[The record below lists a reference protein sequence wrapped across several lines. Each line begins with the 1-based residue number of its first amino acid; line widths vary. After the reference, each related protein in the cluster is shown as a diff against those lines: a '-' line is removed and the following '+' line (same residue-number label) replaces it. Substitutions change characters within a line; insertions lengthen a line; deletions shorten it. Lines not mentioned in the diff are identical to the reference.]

1 MGIVVNQ
8 SIKNVIITCLGF
20 GIGAINTLFL
30 FTKFLEEEYYGLVSY
45 LLSASNLIWPLMAFG
60 VHNTLVKFYSSYA
73 TKIEQNRFLSLMLLL
88 PMGVALVLGT
98 VGVVFYTQI
107 LDFFEGENAIV
118 QPYVWTIYILA
129 VALSYFELF
138 FAWTKV
144 KLKSVFGNI
153 MKELFVRICLMIL
166 LFLVCFKI
174 ITVQQFVYA
183 IVIVY
188 ILRLGIMCIYALH
201 LHKFRF
207 SFSVPNNYVSIFKY
221 SVLILIAGS
230 VATLLIDLD
239 KTMIERYLPIEN
251 VAKYGICAY
260 IASVIII
267 PSRAMHQITYPLT
280 AKLINE
286 KGFEQ
291 LRELY
296 KKSSL
301 NLFAIS
307 GLLFIL
313 IICNVHELFELIPE
327 EYELFIWVVLLIG
340 AAKLFDNLLGTN
352 NSILFNSD
360 YYRLILYIGIGMA
373 ILAFILNWICIPI
386 FGVTGAAI
394 ATFTAVFCY
403 NLTKVFIVY
412 QKFNMH
418 PFSPKTFLVILCI
431 VVFGFG
437 FYFWDFAYHPIVNI
451 SVKSILIVVGYIVL
465 LYIFKVSE
473 DINIIIKR
481 VIPFL
486 M

>member
-8 SIKNVIITCLGF
+8 SIRNVIITCFGF

-60 VHNTLVKFYSSYA
+60 AHNTLVKFYSSYL
-73 TKIEQNRFLSLMLLL
+73 KKEEQNRFMSMMLIL
-88 PMGVALVLGT
+88 PLCIAILIGT
-98 VGVVFYTQI
+98 IGVVLYTYI
-107 LDFFEGENAIV
+107 LNYFSEDNTVV
-118 QPYVWTIYILA
+118 QSYVWTIYVLA
-129 VALSYFELF
+129 IALSYFEIF

-166 LFLVCFKI
+166 LFLVYFKV
-174 ITVQQFVYA
+174 ITVHQFVYA
-183 IVIVY
+183 IVMVY
-188 ILRLGIMCIYALH
+188 ILRLGIMIIYALS
-201 LHKFRF
+201 LHEFKFNF
-207 SFSVPNNYVSIFKY
+207 SFPRNYISVLKY
-221 SVLILIAGS
+221 SLLILLAGS

-239 KTMIERYLPIEN
+239 KTMIERYLPIEY

-286 KGFEQ
+286 KNFDQ
-291 LRELY
+291 LRTLY

-307 GLLFIL
+307 GLLFVLIL
-313 IICNVHELFELIPE
+313 CNVNELFKLIPE
-327 EYELFIWVVLLIG
+327 EYELFIWVVVLIG
-340 AAKLFDNLLGTN
+340 GAKLFDNLLGNN

-373 ILAFILNWICIPI
+373 ILAFILNWICIPL

-394 ATFTAVFCY
+394 ATFSAVFCY
-403 NLTKVFIVY
+403 NLAKILIV
-412 QKFNMH
+412 QVKFKMN
-418 PFSPKTFLVILCI
+418 PFSSKMLLTILFISAFVI
-431 VVFGFG
+431 G
-437 FYFWDFAYHPIVNI
+437 FYFWDFKFHPILNI
-451 SVKSILIVVGYIVL
+451 SIKSIIIGVFYIAL
-465 LYIFKVSE
+465 LYFFKISE
-473 DINIIIKR
+473 DINAILKK
-481 VIPFL
+481 IPRGA
-486 M
+486 